1 MPRYTA
7 TVAHGLGREEARN
20 RLEAAVDQARA
31 SLDLQGEW
39 AADTFDFSLR
49 TQGLRVAGKVRVGE
63 ESLSF
68 DGTLPLLA
76 MPFKNWIPRALKKSL
91 ETRAAPAAA
100 PAAIENTAPTVLFLH
115 IPKAGGQALG
125 EYIDAQTRI
134 ETGEAGGNALLSGG
148 VAYLPYG
155 FFKERPLEV
164 PEPTVRLLGRGDL
177 RAVIGHF
184 WFGLHE
190 HLARPSLYVT
200 ALRDP
205 VERIVSLYC
214 YAKLHET
221 MSLDEFVAA
230 PPFREVDNDQTRRL
244 AGADPDLGA
253 CAPDLLDQA
262 KENLRRHFAVVG
274 TTERI
279 DETVVLLERRL
290 GWGGAAVCHS
300 RNVTPGRPAVAALPP
315 HTVAAIRRRNELDF
329 ELWRYASQWL
339 DEAIAAEGD
348 GFARDLAEYQER
360 KQRELQPS

>member
-1 MPRYTA
+1 
-7 TVAHGLGREEARN
+7 VAHGLGREEARN
-20 RLEAAVDQARA
+20 RLAAAVDQAREV
-31 SLDLQGEW
+31 LDLQGEW

-49 TQGLRVAGKVRVGE
+49 TQGLRVAGKVRVEE

-91 ETRAAPAAA
+91 QPRPVPSAASIAA
-100 PAAIENTAPTVLFLH
+100 ESTAPTVLFLH

-125 EYIDAQTRI
+125 EYIDSQTRI
-134 ETGEAGGNALLSGG
+134 ETGGDTMLSGG

-205 VERIVSLYC
+205 VERIVSLYY

-221 MSLDEFVAA
+221 MSLDEFVEA

-244 AGADPDLGA
+244 AGADPDLGV
-253 CAPDLLDQA
+253 CTPDLLDQA

-279 DETVVLLERRL
+279 DETAVLLERRL
-290 GWGGAAVCHS
+290 GWSGAAVCQP
-300 RNVTPGRPAVAALPP
+300 RNVTEGRPAVAALPP
-315 HTVAAIRRRNELDF
+315 QTIAAIRRRNELDF
-329 ELWRYASQWL
+329 ELWRYASQWM
-339 DEAIAAEGD
+339 DEAIAAEGE
-348 GFARDLAEYQER
+348 GFARDLARYRER
-360 KQRELQPS
+360 KGRERQSS